1 MDWLRSYV
9 KNLILCL
16 IFYMFIEM
24 ILPSDKYKKYID
36 LVLGLILTLAI
47 ISPLSNLNK
56 SGFIFNQKI
65 FSSKRQD
72 NKISLDDIYK
82 KSIEKQINML
92 ANKMHI
98 KVADL
103 NLEVKKQNNI
113 YEIKNIR
120 GKLDSD
126 TQKENFIKALSLIY
140 GLTDENIIF
149 D

>member
-1 MDWLRSYV
+1 
-9 KNLILCL
+9 
-16 IFYMFIEM
+16 
-24 ILPSDKYKKYID
+24 
-36 LVLGLILTLAI
+36 
-47 ISPLSNLNK
+47 
-56 SGFIFNQKI
+56 
-65 FSSKRQD
+65 
-72 NKISLDDIYK
+72 
-82 KSIEKQINML
+82 ML